1 MVDSTIANAFLKDT
15 INKLNDYPTFLETF
29 ALLKEWIL
37 NWSRLESSAP
47 KQDKEKI
54 SDFFYRVTFL
64 NRNYGKKKIRKF
76 LKKQKS
82 YHPFEMKIQ
91 NIFTFFKKHLSIRFQ
106 LHALLPSFNT
116 LRREWNILVRMS
128 I

>member
-54 SDFFYRVTFL
+54 SDFFLSCHIFEQKLRQEKNT
-64 NRNYGKKKIRKF
+64 KI
-76 LKKQKS
+76 
-82 YHPFEMKIQ
+82 FEKAKI
-91 NIFTFFKKHLSIRFQ
+91 ISSIRDENSKHFYFFQ
-106 LHALLPSFNT
+106 KTSKYQ
-116 LRREWNILVRMS
+116 VS
-128 I
+128 ITCPFT